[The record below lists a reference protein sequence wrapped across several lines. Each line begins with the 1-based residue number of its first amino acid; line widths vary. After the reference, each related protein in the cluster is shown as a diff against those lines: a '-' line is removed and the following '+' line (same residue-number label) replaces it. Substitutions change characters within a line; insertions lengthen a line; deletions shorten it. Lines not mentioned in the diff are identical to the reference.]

1 MRCGSTGDVLP
12 TELLAPATLGTAAW
26 GALLGFALGLAGYV
40 FSDWPIIWHRLE
52 KRLMIARGHANAHDW
67 PDEPEGYVP
76 NALTGR
82 ERAALPQTLLMMTIG
97 GALWMV
103 ADRNDN
109 QFLMF
114 LVIAGASI
122 LVVLRLLASDDAEEV
137 GADPSVAS
145 DDENGSG
152 RFRRIGIELATIAFF
167 AAIMLDPVQQA
178 IIDWVVHGPR
188 GMVWGAVVFGASL
201 AGYGL
206 WRWWHSP
213 ERERTE
219 LYLPKEAVIGFVG
232 ALVIVGVIIA
242 LAVFV

>member
-1 MRCGSTGDVLP
+1 
-12 TELLAPATLGTAAW
+12 
-26 GALLGFALGLAGYV
+26 
-40 FSDWPIIWHRLE
+40 
-52 KRLMIARGHANAHDW
+52 
-67 PDEPEGYVP
+67 
-76 NALTGR
+76 
-82 ERAALPQTLLMMTIG
+82 MMTIG

>member
-1 MRCGSTGDVLP
+1 MLP

-114 LVIAGASI
+114 LVMAGASI

-145 DDENGSG
+145 DDGSGSG

-167 AAIMLDPVQQA
+167 AAIIARM
-178 IIDWVVHGPR
+178 ID
-188 GMVWGAVVFGASL
+188 GASPL
-201 AGYGL
+201 
-206 WRWWHSP
+206 
-213 ERERTE
+213 
-219 LYLPKEAVIGFVG
+219 VG
-232 ALVIVGVIIA
+232 SSIR
-242 LAVFV
+242 